1 MYEERTRICRK
12 HKRKSRVKINK
23 QKIEGMIKFKKKNG
37 RKNKTS
43 TDTRKRRQKQ
53 ALGNEGKNKDK

>member
-23 QKIEGMIKFKKKNG
+23 QKIQGMIKLKKNG

-43 TDTRKRRQKQ
+43 TDTRKRREEQ
-53 ALGNEGKNKDK
+53 ALGNEGKNKDT